1 MSNDVAMQGNPL
13 VLIADDD
20 PTTRLIMR
28 ETLEQAGF
36 DVIEAC
42 DGKAAIEYFES
53 TAPNLVL
60 LDVDMPFLDGFT
72 VCQKIRE
79 SETGRKT
86 PVCIVTGLDDD
97 QSIQHAFDV
106 GATDFVSKPIAWPI
120 LSHRVRYML
129 RASDTLN
136 EINGLI
142 SALPDT
148 IYVLDKD
155 GQSYDNSD
163 DSGDTRTS
171 ALPTIDESFE
181 DIFPSNENDQLLEY
195 IRRALATSEPQ
206 VLEHTDAAGTT
217 HLETRLI
224 ARDEQSVL
232 AIVRDVTER
241 KNTESQIYDL
251 AFFDKLTGLPNRQRF
266 AMVVDSIIQAAHR
279 NQGQFAILFIDL
291 DRFKRINDTL
301 GHSIGDD
308 LLKSVAM
315 RLEECTRSSDHLLH
329 VDDGNFEGA
338 RLARLGG
345 DEFVVILPDVDCE
358 DSVSAVAS
366 RIISS
371 LSQPFSCEGY
381 QFVVTPSIG
390 IAIYPQD
397 GDTHDELLM
406 NADSAMYRA
415 KAAGR
420 NNYQFYSG
428 TMKIRSL
435 FRLDMENELRHAIEE
450 EHFQL
455 YYQPKVDLK
464 TWEIVGVEAL
474 LRWNHAERGWISPA
488 DFVPVAEESGLILS
502 LGTWVLN
509 NACQQ
514 LRLWQDSDLGPLSI
528 SVNVSPQQMYS
539 GDLGAAV
546 TNALKTSGARADKLE
561 LEITEGLL
569 MRDVDA
575 TIVTLKY
582 LKKLGLSLSID
593 DFGTGYSSLS
603 YLKRFPIDVLKI
615 DRSFVQDLHRD
626 SDDAAICAAIL
637 AMARQLDLKVV
648 AEGVELEEQLTFLQ
662 QHRCDQIQG
671 YLFSKP
677 LTIPDF
683 ESFARDHRVSRNQ
696 DERGIVQFSGKGP

>member
-1 MSNDVAMQGNPL
+1 MNDNLEINGNPL
-13 VLIADDD
+13 LLIADDD
-20 PTTRLIMR
+20 PTMRLIMR
-28 ETLEQAGF
+28 EALEQAGF

-42 DGKAAIEYFES
+42 DGEAAIECYES
-53 TAPNLVL
+53 AAPNLVL
-60 LDVDMPFLDGFT
+60 LDVDMPGLDGFS
-72 VCQKIRE
+72 VCEKIRAM
-79 SETGRKT
+79 ETERKT
-86 PVCIVTGLDDD
+86 PICIVTGLDDD
-97 QSIQHAFDV
+97 ESIERAFDV
-106 GATDFVSKPIAWPI
+106 GATDFISKPIAWPI
-120 LSHRVRYML
+120 LCHRVRYVL

-155 GQSYDNSD
+155 GRSHDHPIGAGNDN
-163 DSGDTRTS
+163 RTS
-171 ALPTIDESFE
+171 TLPAVRASFE
-181 DIFPSNENDQLLEY
+181 DIYPQRDNDQLREY
-195 IRRALATSEPQ
+195 VKRTLATPGPQ
-206 VLEHTDAAGTT
+206 VLEHTNPEGTV
-217 HLETRLI
+217 HLETRLV

-241 KNTESQIYDL
+241 KKSESQIYDL

-266 AMVVDSIIQAAHR
+266 AMEVDCIIRDAHQS
-279 NQGQFAILFIDL
+279 NSQFAILFIDL

-308 LLKSVAM
+308 LLKSVAR
-315 RLEECTRSSDHLLH
+315 RLEECTRASDRLLH
-329 VDDGNFEGA
+329 VDQGGQEGA

-345 DEFVVILPDVDCE
+345 DEFVVILPDVDCDE
-358 DSVSAVAS
+358 SASSIAS
-366 RIISS
+366 RIITS
-371 LSQPFSCEGY
+371 LSRPFSCEGY

-397 GDTHDELLM
+397 GEDHDELLM
-406 NADSAMYRA
+406 NADSAMYKA

-428 TMKIRSL
+428 TMKVRSL
-435 FRLDMENELRHAIEE
+435 FRLDMENELRRAIDE
-450 EHFQL
+450 EHFEL
-455 YYQPKVDLK
+455 YYQPKVDLS

-502 LGTWVLN
+502 LGTWVLRT
-509 NACQQ
+509 ACQQ
-514 LRLWQDSDLGPLSI
+514 LRRWQDSELGRLSV

-539 GDLGAAV
+539 DDLGAAV
-546 TNALKTSGARADKLE
+546 TKALTDSGARADRLE

-569 MRDVDA
+569 MRDVES
-575 TIVTLKY
+575 TIATLKF
-582 LKKLGLSLSID
+582 LKDLGLTLSID

-637 AMARQLDLKVV
+637 AMARQLDLRVV

-662 QHRCDQIQG
+662 RHKCDQIQG

-677 LTIPDF
+677 LMVSEF
-683 ESFARDHRVSRNQ
+683 ESLALADPVSGMKAVRT
-696 DERGIVQFSGKGP
+696 